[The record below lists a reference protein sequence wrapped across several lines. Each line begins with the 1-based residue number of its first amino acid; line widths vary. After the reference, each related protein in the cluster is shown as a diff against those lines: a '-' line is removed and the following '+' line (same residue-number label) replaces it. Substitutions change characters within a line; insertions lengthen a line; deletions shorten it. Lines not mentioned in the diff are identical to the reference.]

1 MEFVTG
7 IKEKETL
14 ELSELLAEGMAGN
27 TVKVNGF
34 IHTIRDMGNV
44 AFMILRKR
52 DGLIQCVFEEGITNF
67 SLKDL
72 READTVEVTGI
83 LINSEKAPGGIEIR
97 ISAVRILSEP
107 AEPLPPISREEQE
120 FEQLQTFYMFRLRD
134 SLVNISKG
142 KMPSDLPALAKDV
155 VQHFGTLDHK
165 VHFTQTIRSNSDFVY
180 KHSVGVSIISAM
192 IGHAMGL
199 RESTLQSLI
208 TAAFLYD
215 FGYLYVP
222 ADIMKKGEDITEIE
236 SSAITKYREKAFALL
251 HADTNPY
258 NIPPDALAIVTQMIK
273 AGRAEGEQVDRSK
286 WLTGTS
292 ILTVADKFDR
302 MTAMSLS
309 RKPNSE
315 ISAIRYLIDHPDSYP
330 KNVVSALAQCI
341 HIMPVGCCVDLT
353 NGDKGLVLEANEGDF
368 NHPVVLSFTYN
379 TILDLKDPKNKGIKI
394 ADVMHTMDN
403 RVKMDDETLKQFQ
416 SDENSSKMIKK
427 FEFKKLELKKRGR
440 A

>member
-1 MEFVTG
+1 MLFVESQD
-7 IKEKETL
+7 IKPGMRLAKPVYNRNGV
-14 ELSELLAEGMAGN
+14 LLFDRN
-27 TVKVNGF
+27 TKLTVQNIVNLTNF
-34 IHTIRDMGNV
+34 
-44 AFMILRKR
+44 
-52 DGLIQCVFEEGITNF
+52 GLIGIF
-67 SLKDL
+67 
-72 READTVEVTGI
+72 I
-83 LINSEKAPGGIEIR
+83 L
-97 ISAVRILSEP
+97 EP

-315 ISAIRYLIDHPDSYP
+315 ILAIRYLIDHPDSYP

>member
-1 MEFVTG
+1 MLFVESQDLKPG
-7 IKEKETL
+7 MRLAKPVYNRNGV
-14 ELSELLAEGMAGN
+14 LLFDRN
-27 TVKVNGF
+27 TKLTVQNIVNLTNF
-34 IHTIRDMGNV
+34 
-44 AFMILRKR
+44 
-52 DGLIQCVFEEGITNF
+52 GLIGIF
-67 SLKDL
+67 
-72 READTVEVTGI
+72 I
-83 LINSEKAPGGIEIR
+83 L
-97 ISAVRILSEP
+97 EP

-292 ILTVADKFDR
+292 IL
-302 MTAMSLS
+302 SLS

>member
-1 MEFVTG
+1 MLFIESQD
-7 IKEKETL
+7 IKPGMRLAKPVFNRNGV
-14 ELSELLAEGMAGN
+14 LLFDRN
-27 TVKVNGF
+27 TKLTIQNIVNLNNF
-34 IHTIRDMGNV
+34 
-44 AFMILRKR
+44 
-52 DGLIQCVFEEGITNF
+52 GLIGIF
-67 SLKDL
+67 
-72 READTVEVTGI
+72 I
-83 LINSEKAPGGIEIR
+83 L
-97 ISAVRILSEP
+97 EP
-107 AEPLPPISREEQE
+107 AEPLPPISKEEME
-120 FEQLQTFYMFRLRD
+120 FEQLQTFFMFRQRD

-142 KMPSDLPALAKDV
+142 KMPNDLAALAKDV
-155 VQHFGTLDHK
+155 VKNFGTLDHK
-165 VHFTQTIRSNSDFVY
+165 VHFTQNIRSNTDFVY

-199 RESTLQSLI
+199 RENTLLSVV

-222 ADIMKKGEDITEIE
+222 AEIMKKGEDITDLE
-236 SSAITKYREKAFALL
+236 SSTISKYREKAFALL

-258 NIPPDALAIVTQMIK
+258 NLPPDSLAMVTQMIR
-273 AGRAEGEQVDRSK
+273 AGQAEDGSVDRSK
-286 WLTGTS
+286 WLTGTN

-315 ISAIRYLIDHPDSYP
+315 ISAIRYLIDHPESYP
-330 KNVVSALAQCI
+330 ENVVSALARCI

-353 NGDKGLVLEANEGDF
+353 NGDKGLVLEENPKDF
-368 NHPVVLSFTYN
+368 NHPVVLSFSKN
-379 TILDLKDPKNKGIKI
+379 EIFDLSDPKVRSKVQI

-403 RVKMDDETLKQFQ
+403 RVKMDDETLKQFS

-427 FEFKKLELKKRGR
+427 YEFKKLRIEERRRKN

>member
-1 MEFVTG
+1 MKGEAAPAKFFVHILSSKSTMLFVESQD
-7 IKEKETL
+7 IKPGMRLAKPVYNRNGV
-14 ELSELLAEGMAGN
+14 LLFDRN
-27 TVKVNGF
+27 TKLTVQNIVNLTNF
-34 IHTIRDMGNV
+34 
-44 AFMILRKR
+44 
-52 DGLIQCVFEEGITNF
+52 GLIGIF
-67 SLKDL
+67 
-72 READTVEVTGI
+72 I
-83 LINSEKAPGGIEIR
+83 L
-97 ISAVRILSEP
+97 EP